1 MNSPFNIR
9 ELEAQL
15 AQLEHMAKALED
27 IPATEVPG
35 KLSHAVE
42 LLRELNSALELQ
54 LSSAESSARELHAT
68 LKGVDF
74 TRLDEMLEDQ
84 QRRSTDEPG

>member
-1 MNSPFNIR
+1 MDSPLNIR

-35 KLSHAVE
+35 TLSHAVE

-54 LSSAESSARELHAT
+54 LSSAGSSARDLDAA

-84 QRRSTDEPG
+84 QRRSPDEPS